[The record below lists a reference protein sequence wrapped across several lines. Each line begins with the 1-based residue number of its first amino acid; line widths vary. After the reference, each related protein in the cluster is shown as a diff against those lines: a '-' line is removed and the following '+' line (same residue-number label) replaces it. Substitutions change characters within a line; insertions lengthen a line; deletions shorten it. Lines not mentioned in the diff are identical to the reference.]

1 MSGAIV
7 SPDTNFVTL
16 ISEHHTVVSSS
27 AQGPQ
32 GIQGIQ
38 GIPGFSQKYY
48 TAAETISGHSVV
60 RIVAGELIIKAN
72 CNISIDHSI
81 AGISAMAVDVGE
93 VAEVFDSG
101 PITHL
106 GWTMTANMPVYLGLD
121 GSIVQTL
128 PPEALFMKVLGMAVS
143 PTMIVIDIQP
153 AIFFN

>member
-16 ISEHHTVVSSS
+16 INEHHTVVSSS

-38 GIPGFSQKYY
+38 GIPGFSSKYY
-48 TAAETISGHSVV
+48 TAAENISGHSVV
-60 RIVAGELIIKAN
+60 RIIVGEQIIKAN
-72 CNISIDHSI
+72 CNLYIDHSV
-81 AGISAMAVDVGE
+81 AGITDLAVATGE
-93 VAEVFDSG
+93 VAEVYDSG

-106 GWTMTANMPVYLGLD
+106 GWTWTANLPIYLGLD
-121 GSIVQTL
+121 GGITQTV
-128 PPEALFMKVLGMAVS
+128 PPEALYTKVLGMAVS